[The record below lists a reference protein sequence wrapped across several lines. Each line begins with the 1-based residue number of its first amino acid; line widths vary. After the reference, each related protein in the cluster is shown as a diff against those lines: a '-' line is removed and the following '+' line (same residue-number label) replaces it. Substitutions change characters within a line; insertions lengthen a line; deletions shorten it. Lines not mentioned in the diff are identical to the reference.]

1 MYGYVA
7 RSLILNYIYL
17 LQGYDDRRPHRDR
30 SWEGRS
36 GSMDRERG
44 YIHPHKDW
52 DNDDYRPGGGG
63 GGDWGRDR
71 HWGMHEPQVI
81 LYRLNKNIIVV
92 IASL

>member
-1 MYGYVA
+1 M
-7 RSLILNYIYL
+7 L
-17 LQGYDDRRPHRDR
+17 LGYDDRRPHRDR

-44 YIHPHKDW
+44 YINPHKDW

-71 HWGMHEPQVI
+71 HWGMHEPQVM
-81 LYRLNKNIIVV
+81 LYGLNKSITRISCL
-92 IASL
+92 ILTSLLSNYFSFR